1 VRRGQGGTQRGRA
14 CPVLQRAD
22 PSLHGPRLIRACRR
36 SSEDLHRKDRPPA
49 ARCWGGG
56 TKMTTEET
64 LRNFILKDLQWEGSP
79 AALTANFSL
88 IDGKV
93 LDSLGIVQMV
103 SFIEHEFNIKVN
115 DEEIVPRN
123 FETLGTLA
131 AFVDGKRTS

>member
-1 VRRGQGGTQRGRA
+1 
-14 CPVLQRAD
+14 
-22 PSLHGPRLIRACRR
+22 
-36 SSEDLHRKDRPPA
+36 
-49 ARCWGGG
+49 
-56 TKMTTEET
+56 MTTEET
-64 LRNFILKDLQWEGSP
+64 LRDFILKDLQWEGSP
-79 AALTANFSL
+79 ADLTGNFSL

-103 SFIEHEFNIKVN
+103 SFIEHEFNFKVN